1 MNNKIL
7 IAASAA
13 LTISI
18 AGLAKA
24 EPQAEVLH
32 CGHQGRGQICS
43 GITRRV
49 CFSWRNMD

>member
-24 EPQAEVLH
+24 EPQAEFYTG
-32 CGHQGRGQICS
+32 GHQEVRP
-43 GITRRV
+43 
-49 CFSWRNMD
+49 NL